1 MIGNNIKKLRM
12 QRGMTQKNLADLLF
26 VSPQAVSRWENNE
39 VEPSIGT
46 ITEMAKIFNVT
57 TDEILGVESGSV
69 EPATVTVERV
79 VTEKEYVYKEVP
91 PQVLAVCDCC
101 KKKITDP
108 ADIAQRLL
116 GGGAYCTKCKK
127 SKEDQAHREVIA
139 KAESKRKNSFI
150 WGGIAA
156 GILLLIAIVLIGKL
170 GIKSIL
176 WGVPVAAAGFT
187 FLSCLIL
194 DNNFIGDVVM
204 EIWSWGFVKMPGI
217 IFTLDIDGCLF
228 FIGCKIL
235 FAILGF
241 LLGLLAAVA
250 ALGIGMALSLIV
262 YPFAIKRNINRPDY
276 TSD

>member
-12 QRGMTQKNLADLLF
+12 QRGMTQKNLADRLF

-57 TDEILGVESGSV
+57 TDEILGVESAPA
-69 EPATVTVERV
+69 EPTIVERV

-91 PQVLAVCDCC
+91 PQVLAVCDSC
-101 KKKITDP
+101 KKKITEP
-108 ADIAQRLL
+108 SDIAQRLMN
-116 GGGAYCTKCKK
+116 GGAYCAKCKK
-127 SKEDQAHREVIA
+127 AREDSARREVIA
-139 KAESKRKNSFI
+139 KAERKRKLSYI
-150 WGGIAA
+150 WGGVAA
-156 GILLLIAIVLIGKL
+156 AVLLLIALALTSKF
-170 GIKSIL
+170 GIKSFLI
-176 WGVPVAAAGFT
+176 GIPVTAMGFT

-194 DNNFIGDVVM
+194 NNNFIGEVVL

-241 LLGLLAAVA
+241 ILGLLAAVA
-250 ALGIGMALSLIV
+250 AVAIGMALSVFV
-262 YPFAIKRNINRPDY
+262 YPFALRRNITNPFYVDY
-276 TSD
+276 

>member
-26 VSPQAVSRWENNE
+26 VSPQAVSRWENND

-57 TDEILGVESGSV
+57 TDEILGVESAPA
-69 EPATVTVERV
+69 EPTVIERV
-79 VTEKEYVYKEVP
+79 VTEKEYVYKEAP
-91 PQVLAVCDCC
+91 PQVLAVCDSC
-101 KKKITDP
+101 KKKITEP
-108 ADIAQRLL
+108 SDIAQRLAN
-116 GGGAYCTKCKK
+116 GGAYCTKCKK
-127 SKEDQAHREVIA
+127 ARDESARREVYA
-139 KAESKRKNSFI
+139 KAARKRKLSYI
-150 WGGIAA
+150 WGGLVSLV
-156 GILLLIAIVLIGKL
+156 LLLIALGLTIKFGVKCFLIGL
-170 GIKSIL
+170 
-176 WGVPVAAAGFT
+176 PVSAAGFC

-194 DNNFIGDVVM
+194 DNNFIGNVVL

-228 FIGCKIL
+228 FIGVKIL

-250 ALGIGMALSLIV
+250 AIVIGMALAVFV
-262 YPFAIKRNINRPDY
+262 YPFALRRNITNPASLDY
-276 TSD
+276 

>member
-57 TDEILGVESGSV
+57 TDEILGVESAPA
-69 EPATVTVERV
+69 EPVVVERV
-79 VTEKEYVYKEVP
+79 VTEKEYVYKEAS
-91 PQVLAVCDCC
+91 PQVLAVCDSC
-101 KKKITDP
+101 KKKITEP
-108 ADIAQRLL
+108 SDIAQRLMN
-116 GGGAYCTKCKK
+116 GGACCTKCK
-127 SKEDQAHREVIA
+127 QARDERARREVYA
-139 KAESKRKNSFI
+139 KAERKRKLSYI
-150 WGGIAA
+150 WGGIVA
-156 GILLLIAIVLIGKL
+156 GVLLLIALGLTTKFGVKSFLIGL
-170 GIKSIL
+170 
-176 WGVPVAAAGFT
+176 PVSAAGFC

-194 DNNFIGDVVM
+194 DNNFIGDVVL

-228 FIGCKIL
+228 FIGVKIL

-250 ALGIGMALSLIV
+250 AIAIGMALAVFV
-262 YPFAIKRNINRPDY
+262 YPFALRRNITNPDY
-276 TSD
+276 VDF

>member
-57 TDEILGVESGSV
+57 TDEILGVESAPA
-69 EPATVTVERV
+69 EPVVVERV
-79 VTEKEYVYKEVP
+79 VTEKEYVYKEAP
-91 PQVLAVCDCC
+91 PQVLAVCDSC
-101 KKKITDP
+101 KKKITEP
-108 ADIAQRLL
+108 SDIAQRLMN
-116 GGGAYCTKCKK
+116 GGAYCTKCKK
-127 SKEDQAHREVIA
+127 ARDEHARREVYA
-139 KAESKRKNSFI
+139 KAERKRRLSFI
-150 WGGIAA
+150 WGGIVA
-156 GILLLIAIVLIGKL
+156 GVLLLIALGLTTKFGVKSFLIGL
-170 GIKSIL
+170 
-176 WGVPVAAAGFT
+176 PVSAAGFC

-194 DNNFIGDVVM
+194 DNNFIGDVVL
-204 EIWSWGFVKMPGI
+204 EIWSWSFVKMPGI

-228 FIGCKIL
+228 FIGVKIL

-250 ALGIGMALSLIV
+250 AIAIGMALAVFV
-262 YPFAIKRNINRPDY
+262 YPFALRRNITNPDY
-276 TSD
+276 VDY

>member
-1 MIGNNIKKLRM
+1 MMIGNNIKKLRM

-57 TDEILGVESGSV
+57 TDEILGVESAPA
-69 EPATVTVERV
+69 EPVVVERV
-79 VTEKEYVYKEVP
+79 VTEKEYVYKEAP
-91 PQVLAVCDCC
+91 PQVLAVCDSC
-101 KKKITDP
+101 KKKITEP
-108 ADIAQRLL
+108 SDIAQRLMN
-116 GGGAYCTKCKK
+116 GGAYCTKCKK
-127 SKEDQAHREVIA
+127 ARDERARREVYA
-139 KAESKRKNSFI
+139 KAERKRKHSYI
-150 WGGIAA
+150 WGGIVA
-156 GILLLIAIVLIGKL
+156 GVLLLIALGLTTKFGVKSFLIGL
-170 GIKSIL
+170 
-176 WGVPVAAAGFT
+176 PVSAAGFC

-194 DNNFIGDVVM
+194 DNNFIGDVVL

-241 LLGLLAAVA
+241 LIGLVAAVA
-250 ALGIGMALSLIV
+250 AIAIGMVLSIFV
-262 YPFAIKRNINRPDY
+262 YPFAIRKSINRPEY
-276 TSD
+276 EEF

>member
-57 TDEILGVESGSV
+57 TDEILGVESAPA
-69 EPATVTVERV
+69 EPTVVERV
-79 VTEKEYVYKEVP
+79 VTEKEYVYKEAP
-91 PQVLAVCDCC
+91 PQVLAVCDSC
-101 KKKITDP
+101 KKKITEP
-108 ADIAQRLL
+108 SDIAQRLMN
-116 GGGAYCTKCKK
+116 GGAYCTKCKK
-127 SKEDQAHREVIA
+127 ARDESARREVYA
-139 KAESKRKNSFI
+139 KAERKRKLSYI
-150 WGGIAA
+150 WGGIVA
-156 GILLLIAIVLIGKL
+156 GVLLLIALGLTTKFGVKSFLIGL
-170 GIKSIL
+170 
-176 WGVPVAAAGFT
+176 PVSAAGFC

-194 DNNFIGDVVM
+194 DNNFIGDVVL

-228 FIGCKIL
+228 FIGVKIL

-250 ALGIGMALSLIV
+250 AIAIGMVLAVFV
-262 YPFAIKRNINRPDY
+262 YPFALRRNITNPDY
-276 TSD
+276 VDY